1 MLFNSWQ
8 FIFLFL
14 PISVLMFFQMGRL
27 GGQKAATIWLIAV
40 SLFFYGWWNPA
51 YLSLLIF
58 SILFNYLM
66 EYTLKVMVYRQYF
79 RSVLYGFL
87 VSLLIF
93 LLAVLCQS
101 GVPTESS
108 RWIYEIYQIKSSIA
122 NSIKVPK
129 LVLVSG
135 SNTHFGI
142 SCKIISTETGVPCVN
157 GGTHMGLGTA
167 YILRQARLWLKP
179 GDLVLLPLEYEF
191 YQDQGLPNYLM
202 IDYMFARDTQ
212 YLLSLDLVS
221 KLRFLFGISLNR
233 LQQGFVGR
241 LYPPQPLTTGYQSK
255 TVNKYGDETINQK
268 ANMTEKQYHI
278 LNNSKPIEIE
288 TSQTS
293 RYALNEI
300 NDFIIWC
307 KEKNIKPRITWPNT
321 LNFEVYKENVKQE
334 FFQKIEQYYN
344 DMKISVLGKPEDFMY
359 NKAMFYDTSYHLND
373 IGVRYRTQQI
383 IELLRPDLERIKQV
397 IN

>member
-1 MLFNSWQ
+1 
-8 FIFLFL
+8 
-14 PISVLMFFQMGRL
+14 
-27 GGQKAATIWLIAV
+27 
-40 SLFFYGWWNPA
+40 
-51 YLSLLIF
+51 
-58 SILFNYLM
+58 
-66 EYTLKVMVYRQYF
+66 
-79 RSVLYGFL
+79 
-87 VSLLIF
+87 
-93 LLAVLCQS
+93 
-101 GVPTESS
+101 
-108 RWIYEIYQIKSSIA
+108 
-122 NSIKVPK
+122 
-129 LVLVSG
+129 
-135 SNTHFGI
+135 
-142 SCKIISTETGVPCVN
+142 
-157 GGTHMGLGTA
+157 
-167 YILRQARLWLKP
+167 
-179 GDLVLLPLEYEF
+179 
-191 YQDQGLPNYLM
+191 
-202 IDYMFARDTQ
+202 
-212 YLLSLDLVS
+212 
-221 KLRFLFGISLNR
+221 
-233 LQQGFVGR
+233 